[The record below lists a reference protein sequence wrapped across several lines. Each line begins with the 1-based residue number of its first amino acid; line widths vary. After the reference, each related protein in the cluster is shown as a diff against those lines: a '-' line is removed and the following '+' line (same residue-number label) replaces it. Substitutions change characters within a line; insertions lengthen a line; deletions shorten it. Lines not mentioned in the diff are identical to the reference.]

1 MGSCSPTTSSTAGG
15 HFRCY
20 VQTGLRGRGR
30 WRSVW
35 WWKVIIQHHPARIQL
50 ARHGR
55 EPGEDLELLAELRRL
70 NLGVAPL
77 AMKIVDESVTVTPE
91 EQYAFAE
98 RLVAMGRRFEERA
111 QRTAS
116 G

>member
-1 MGSCSPTTSSTAGG
+1 M
-15 HFRCY
+15 
-20 VQTGLRGRGR
+20 
-30 WRSVW
+30 
-35 WWKVIIQHHPARIQL
+35 QL

-98 RLVAMGRRFEERA
+98 RLVGDGAEV
-111 QRTAS
+111 
-116 G
+116 